1 MDTTWRTQLMSE
13 YQRYEFM
20 TIERPL
26 TGEQLDAVEALSS
39 HIEAS
44 STHAL
49 IEYHWGDFKHNPIDV
64 LHKFFDGFLYWA
76 NWGSPQLA
84 FRFPHG
90 ILPDDLIDGYDLDDF
105 VTFTKHRDYDILD
118 IQFGEMEAPDEWVN
132 YELGSLIAI
141 RDELMEGDLRA
152 LYIVWLAGQRMI
164 EGYDEEEDYDEEE
177 QEGEEEDYE
186 ISVPPVP
193 LGFGTLT
200 AAQYSLAELLRVPEE
215 LLVAA
220 AQHSKAAAPSTG
232 DDFAAWVKLLP
243 PDRQND
249 YLLRLAHNEPGLS
262 RLLVRELRE
271 LGQDKTMEAP
281 STGEH
286 VTYATLLAES
296 KAIRARLERE
306 KREQEQAARL
316 RHLQENHTHQD
327 AYWQQ
332 VDQAVMRGTGTG
344 YDEALRLLIEL
355 RDAADKCKETQQF
368 QERFRAGVRPHL
380 RRPAFVKRLQAHKF
394 TLPEA

>member
-1 MDTTWRTQLMSE
+1 MSE

-20 TIERPL
+20 TIDRPL
-26 TGEQLDAVEALSS
+26 TRAQLDAVNALSS

-49 IEYHWGDFKHNPIDV
+49 IEYHWGDFKHNPIGV
-64 LHKFFDGFLYWA
+64 LHEFFDGFLYWA

-90 ILPDDLIDGYDLDDF
+90 ILPADLIDGYDLEDF
-105 VTFTKHRDYDILD
+105 VKFTQYPDYDILD
-118 IQFGEMEAPDEWVN
+118 IHFGEMQGPDEWTA

-141 RDELMEGDLRA
+141 RDELMEGDLRV
-152 LYIVWLAGQRMI
+152 LYIVWLAAQIMI

-177 QEGEEEDYE
+177 IEDEEEDDE

-193 LGFGTLT
+193 PGFGTLT
-200 AAQYSLAELLRVPEE
+200 AAQQALAELLQVPQE
-215 LLVAA
+215 LLVATARQSNA
-220 AQHSKAAAPSTG
+220 AVSSTK
-232 DDFAAWVKLLP
+232 DDVAAWVKLLP
-243 PDRQND
+243 PERQND
-249 YLLRLAHNEPGLS
+249 YLVRLAHNEPGLS

-271 LGQDKTMEAP
+271 LGQDKSRVTP

-286 VTYATLLAES
+286 VTYATLLVES
-296 KAIRARLERE
+296 KAITAQLERE

-316 RHLQENHTHQD
+316 RHLQEIHDHQD
-327 AYWQQ
+327 AYWHQ
-332 VDQAVMRGTGTG
+332 VEQAVMRGTGTG
-344 YDEALRLLIEL
+344 YDEAVRLLVEL
-355 RDAADKCKETQQF
+355 REATEQFKETQQF
-368 QERFRAGVRPHL
+368 QERFRAWVRPHL
-380 RRPAFVKRLQAHKF
+380 RRPAFVKRLQTHKF

>member
-1 MDTTWRTQLMSE
+1 MSE

-20 TIERPL
+20 TSDRPL
-26 TGEQLDAVEALSS
+26 TRAQLDAVNALSS

-49 IEYHWGDFKHNPIDV
+49 IEYHWGDFKHDPIDV
-64 LHKFFDGFLYWA
+64 LHQFFDGFLYWA
-76 NWGSPQLA
+76 NWGAPELA

-90 ILPDDLIDGYDLDDF
+90 ILPVDLIDGYDLDDF
-105 VTFTKHRDYDILD
+105 VTFTQYPDYDILD
-118 IQFGEMEAPDEWVN
+118 IHFGEMEGPDEWIE

-152 LYIVWLAGQRMI
+152 LYIVWLASQRMI
-164 EGYDEEEDYDEEE
+164 ESYDEEEDDEI
-177 QEGEEEDYE
+177 
-186 ISVPPVP
+186 ISVPAVP
-193 LGFGTLT
+193 PALGTLT
-200 AAQYSLAELLRVPEE
+200 AAQQELAELLQVPQE

-220 AQHSKAAAPSTG
+220 ARHSKAAVPSTG
-232 DDFAAWVKLLP
+232 DDVAAWVKLLP
-243 PDRQND
+243 PDRQHE
-249 YLLRLAHNEPGLS
+249 YLVRLARNEPGLS

-271 LGQDKTMEAP
+271 LGQDKTRARP

-296 KAIRARLERE
+296 KAIKAQLERE
-306 KREQEQAARL
+306 KREQERVARQ
-316 RHLQENHTHQD
+316 RHLQDIHDHQD
-327 AYWQQ
+327 DYWHQ
-332 VDQAVMRGTGTG
+332 VDLAVTRSTGTG
-344 YDEALRLLIEL
+344 YDEAVRLLIEL
-355 RDAADKCKETQQF
+355 REASDQFKETQEF
-368 QERFRAGVRPHL
+368 QERFRAWVPPHL